1 MLGRATRL
9 RSAQDGTE
17 EFPLSATRIQ
27 PNYAWFIELKVRGM
41 QFQINWF
48 FLHLWMPNV
57 SSLPGVYKGTLIN
70 KAKRFHLNLEPAFT
84 SIVKSHFK
92 ACKLVGTRIYFFRMY
107 FLNSL
112 FHLLYPVLQANSI
125 FFSLIPST

>member
-92 ACKLVGTRIYFFRMY
+92 ACKLVGTRIYFFSY
-107 FLNSL
+107 VFFELAFPFTIPCNSSEL
-112 FHLLYPVLQANSI
+112 H